1 MSLRKTENLSRS
13 FSLAAFVLF
22 LLFSSATQSPA
33 QSGTKVEQ
41 YSATAFVTGIF
52 APTSVTNTIAF
63 AFFASSYTPDDEL
76 QSLISIFNTQGEAG
90 LEKTFSTMKERGRVS
105 TNLRP
110 SQGSF
115 KFARSTTSG
124 SETVIRMATGR
135 ILSFPELTGN
145 TALSKYRF
153 SVVELH
159 LDAQG
164 KGEGTLTYAAKLKFN
179 PHGEL
184 EVESYTD
191 APIPLRNVRKA
202 R

>member
-1 MSLRKTENLSRS
+1 MHRLLGI
-13 FSLAAFVLF
+13 AAF
-22 LLFSSATQSPA
+22 LLFLVCSTAA
-33 QSGTKVEQ
+33 QSNVPPGSHPDQ

-63 AFFASSYTPDDEL
+63 DFFVYTYTPDDEL
-76 QSLISIFNTQGEAG
+76 QSLVSIFNAQGEAG
-90 LEKTFSTMKERGRVS
+90 LEKTFSNMKERGRVS

-124 SETVIRMATGR
+124 NETVIRMATDR
-135 ILSFPELTGN
+135 ILSFPELTGD

-179 PHGEL
+179 PQGEL
-184 EVESYTD
+184 EVESYTA
-191 APIPLRNVRKA
+191 APIPLRNVRKVK
-202 R
+202 